1 MRTLNSLTSTAGFLS
16 LEIDRGNSL
25 DGDSLSGALLHLEDL
40 WPTTN
45 CTLKNTILVGLIV
58 GLIPA
63 LVLADKRTYIYL
75 YIYVAD
81 NER

>member
-25 DGDSLSGALLHLEDL
+25 DGDSLSGAVWHLEDF

-63 LVLADKRTYIYL
+63 LVLADKRTYIL
-75 YIYVAD
+75 IYIYVAD